1 METNI
6 TLSQMIVRLFLALF
20 LGGIIG
26 IEREARGHTAGL
38 RTHMIVCLGSALV
51 MITALFLH
59 QEFGNLDIS
68 RLGAGLITGIGFL
81 GAGAIMRGGE
91 MVKGLT
97 TAACLW
103 VAGLIGLA
111 VGSGLFVPAILVTF
125 MVIFVLWGVKKIES
139 RHAAE

>member
-6 TLSQMIVRLFLALF
+6 TLLQMIARLFLALF

-26 IEREARGHTAGL
+26 IERESKGHTSGL

-68 RLGAGLITGIGFL
+68 RLSAGLITGIGFL
-81 GAGAIMRGGE
+81 GAGAIIRGGE
-91 MVKGLT
+91 IVKGLT

-103 VAGLIGLA
+103 IAGLIGLA
-111 VGSGLFVPAILVTF
+111 VGSGLFIPAIIATF
-125 MVIFVLWGVKKIES
+125 MVILVLWGVKKIES
-139 RHAAE
+139 RHSSE